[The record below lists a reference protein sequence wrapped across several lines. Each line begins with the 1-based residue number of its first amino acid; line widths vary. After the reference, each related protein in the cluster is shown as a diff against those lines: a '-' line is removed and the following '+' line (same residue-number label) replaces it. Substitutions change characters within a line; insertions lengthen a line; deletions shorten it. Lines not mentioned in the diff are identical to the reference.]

1 MMTRVVDDACGA
13 GHEAQAGQA
22 VLPSPRGRGRKTAAH
37 DDGVQDKVAGVCV
50 CSFVRLFVCVFVFM
64 CMCVCLCVQV
74 VKIKWQAQKL
84 VKTLLECS
92 PHYVRTVKSN
102 ETKSKKTFDRERVL
116 HQVQAAAA
124 AAVTC
129 VTRSCPCRSN
139 TWGCWRTSRW
149 APVQRLH
156 IPSDTHV
163 YP

>member
-1 MMTRVVDDACGA
+1 MTRVVQGTKHKLVKLFFPPPEA
-13 GHEAQAGQA
+13 GDEKRR
-22 VLPSPRGRGRKTAAH
+22 PTTTA
-37 DDGVQDKVAGVCV
+37 
-50 CSFVRLFVCVFVFM
+50 F
-64 CMCVCLCVQV
+64 
-74 VKIKWQAQKL
+74 KIKSQAQKL

-116 HQVQAAAA
+116 HQVQSAAAV
-124 AAVTC
+124 AVTC
-129 VTRSCPCRSN
+129 VTRPCPCRSN